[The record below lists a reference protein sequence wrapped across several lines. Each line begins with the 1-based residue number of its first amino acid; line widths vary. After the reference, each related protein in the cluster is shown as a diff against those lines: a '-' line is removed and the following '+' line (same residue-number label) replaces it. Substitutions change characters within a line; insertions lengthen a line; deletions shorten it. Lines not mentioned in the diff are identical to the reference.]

1 MLYIN
6 ENMTKIKISCDKI
19 KTISDVVLAKLINKN
34 VIKNKAITSNYYII
48 CTIIIKK
55 RKELKS

>member
-1 MLYIN
+1 
-6 ENMTKIKISCDKI
+6 MTKIKISCDKI